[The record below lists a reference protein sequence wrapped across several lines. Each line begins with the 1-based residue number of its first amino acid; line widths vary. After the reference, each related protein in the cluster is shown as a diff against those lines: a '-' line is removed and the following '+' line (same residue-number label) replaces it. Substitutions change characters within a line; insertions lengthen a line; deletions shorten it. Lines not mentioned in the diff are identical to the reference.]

1 MASRLAPP
9 SDVGHADIVHGRP
22 TRPPAP
28 SRLVG
33 AAGLRALRLLLGLLD
48 PTGLAVADVPLRTAA
63 PEHSAWRS
71 VSDGAHAGARPHARA
86 THGRG
91 AAGAQV
97 EPGPDDAELERVRAL
112 LTLAQQG
119 DGEAFATIYERYVDT
134 VYRYVYYRVGSH
146 HVAEDLTSETFVRAL
161 RRLDSYTWTGRD
173 IAAWFVTIARNLVVD
188 HVKSSRYRLE
198 VTTGDM
204 LDGDERA
211 PSTEAEVLERLRDER
226 LLAAMRDL
234 KPDQQECL
242 SLRFLQGLS
251 LAETAEVM
259 GRSAGAVKQLQLRA
273 VRSLN
278 RALGGER
285 P

>member
-1 MASRLAPP
+1 
-9 SDVGHADIVHGRP
+9 V
-22 TRPPAP
+22 
-28 SRLVG
+28 VG
-33 AAGLRALRLLLGLLD
+33 AAGVRALRVLLES
-48 PTGLAVADVPLRTAA
+48 LATPGPQPASL
-63 PEHSAWRS
+63 SAHAWSQPSSSWSTWLS
-71 VSDGAHAGARPHARA
+71 VSDGTRVGAHPHARRRGGGA
-86 THGRG
+86 SGTAADGR
-91 AAGAQV
+91 
-97 EPGPDDAELERVRAL
+97 PGTDDAELERIHAL
-112 LTLAQQG
+112 VTLAQQG
-119 DGEAFATIYERYVDT
+119 DGEAFATIYERYVDV

-161 RRLDSYTWTGRD
+161 RRLDSFTWTGRD

-211 PSTEAEVLERLRDER
+211 PSTEAEVLERLRDEH
-226 LLAAMRDL
+226 LLGAMRGL

-273 VRSLN
+273 VRSLHK
-278 RALGGER
+278 ALGGER